1 MYKVELADGTVIDNL
16 ELNGNNFVPQ
26 EPIDRDIFEDNL
38 SKVIITDTDSE
49 GNVEEYEDMKVIFA
63 KIGETETFVLIE
75 KTKEEKEKEILQQR
89 IDDLELYI
97 LLQEGL
103 I

>member
-1 MYKVELADGTVIDNL
+1 MYAIELSDGTRLENL
-16 ELNGNNFVPQ
+16 ELNGNNFIPQ
-26 EPIDRDIFEDNL
+26 NPIDSSVFKNNLNRVTVTDN
-38 SKVIITDTDSE
+38 E
-49 GNVEEYEDMKVIFA
+49 GNIEEYEDMKIIFA
-63 KIGETETFVLIE
+63 KIGEAETFILTE
-75 KTKEEKEKEILQQR
+75 KTQAEKEKELLQQR

>member
-1 MYKVELADGTVIDNL
+1 MYQVKLADGTVIENL
-16 ELNGNNFVPQ
+16 ELNGNNFIPP
-26 EPIDRDIFEDNL
+26 EPVDGSIFEDNL
-38 SKVIITDTDSE
+38 GNVTIIDND
-49 GNVEEYEDMKVIFA
+49 GNVEEFKDMKVIFA
-63 KIGETETFVLIE
+63 KIGETETFVLVE
-75 KTKEEKEKEILQQR
+75 KTQAEKEKEELQQR